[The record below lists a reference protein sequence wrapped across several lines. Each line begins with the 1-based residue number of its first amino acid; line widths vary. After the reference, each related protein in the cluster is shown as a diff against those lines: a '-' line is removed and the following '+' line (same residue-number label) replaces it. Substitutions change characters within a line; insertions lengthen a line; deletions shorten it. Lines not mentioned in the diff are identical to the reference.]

1 MVFIDIIIS
10 IIILLFDRLP
20 LNVFQCDWCPM
31 FCTCDVLILF
41 FYLFAG
47 VAARGGWV
55 VDTAGHRGGSIQQG
69 LGCWQTAGLFWA
81 PDLHLRQMLLI
92 ERYILIP
99 DNDKNNSMQPP

>member
-1 MVFIDIIIS
+1 
-10 IIILLFDRLP
+10 
-20 LNVFQCDWCPM
+20 M
-31 FCTCDVLILF
+31 FCDVLILF
-41 FYLFAG
+41 FYLLVGA
-47 VAARGGWV
+47 AARGWV

-99 DNDKNNSMQPP
+99 DNDKNNSMRPP

>member
-1 MVFIDIIIS
+1 
-10 IIILLFDRLP
+10 
-20 LNVFQCDWCPM
+20 M
-31 FCTCDVLILF
+31 FCDVLILF
-41 FYLFAG
+41 FYPFAG
-47 VAARGGWV
+47 AAARRWV

-99 DNDKNNSMQPP
+99 DNDKNNFMRPP